1 MRVWLVVAGLA
12 GAFGV
17 GFGAYGAH
25 GFEANSYEAAIAE
38 KSAHYALW
46 HALALLGCDRLTLD
60 GKRLAHLAAGLF
72 AAGILFFSGSLAFK
86 ALTGDLAW
94 PLITPTGGFC
104 LIGGW
109 LALVAVAIISPAA
122 LATHRARSR

>member
-1 MRVWLVVAGLA
+1 MRIWLIAAGLA

-25 GFEANSYEAAIAE
+25 GFEANSYQTAIAE

-46 HALALLGCDRLTLD
+46 HALALLACDRLSAD
-60 GKRLAHLAAGLF
+60 GKRLAHLSGALF
-72 AAGILFFSGSLAFK
+72 MAGILFFSGSLAVK
-86 ALTGDLAW
+86 ALTGDLGW

-109 LALVAVAIISPAA
+109 LALVVVAIVSPAA
-122 LATHRARSR
+122 STTHRAQPR